1 MRIKRVS
8 ISLLRIP
15 LRKPFVSCL
24 RRVEY
29 IEDVVIEIETD
40 CGLRGYGA
48 GTPSLRMNGE
58 SVDSIISVVKNVL
71 APTLMG
77 KDVSQLE
84 AILTSMDHSIA
95 GNAAAKASIDIA
107 LHDLMAQAAGLPLY
121 RFLGGDNQQITTGI
135 SISHNTLDE
144 MVSDAA
150 AAVSNGFTTLKLK
163 LGSAQGIEDDLRRV
177 REIRRSVGES
187 IEIGVDANQAWRE
200 NDALKFAE
208 QVDASGMNLS
218 FIEQPVLFTERSCL
232 GRVTD
237 ASRIPVLADE
247 SCSSL
252 LDAADLAKHGI
263 VDGLAIKLMKL
274 GGIRAARSA
283 YDLARLHARICAA
296 TCLMESPIA
305 IAAMASFCSG
315 RHFRFIDLDAMALI
329 THNPVIGGATMSM
342 NTLLLSD
349 QPGLGIQRIE
359 GLEPLLS
366 IS

>member
-1 MRIKRVS
+1 MRINRVS

-58 SVDSIISVVKNVL
+58 SVDSIISAVRNVF

-77 KDVSQLE
+77 KDVSKFE
-84 AILTSMDHSIA
+84 AILTSLDHSIA
-95 GNAAAKASIDIA
+95 GNTAAKASIDIA

-121 RFLGGDNQQITTGI
+121 RFLGGDSQQITTGI

-150 AAVSNGFTTLKLK
+150 AAVRNGFTTLKLK
-163 LGSAQGIEDDLRRV
+163 LGSEQGIEDDLRRV
-177 REIRRSVGES
+177 REIRRSVGGH
-187 IEIGVDANQAWRE
+187 IEIGVDANQAWSE
-200 NDALKFAE
+200 NDALRFAE
-208 QVDASGMNLS
+208 HVEATAMNLS

-232 GRVTD
+232 GRVTV

-252 LDAADLAKHGI
+252 LDAADLVKHGI

-274 GGIRAARSA
+274 GGIRSARSA
-283 YDLARLHARICAA
+283 YDLARLHSRICAA

-315 RHFRFIDLDAMALI
+315 RNFRFIDLDAMVLI
-329 THNPVIGGATMSM
+329 TRNPVIGGATMSI

-349 QPGLGIQRIE
+349 KPGLGIQRIE
-359 GLEPLLS
+359 GLEPVLS